1 MNSMNYSVWS
11 PRELISVIHALEEAL
26 IFELEKQ
33 DMTRSD
39 AQGVVQA
46 IVMKAS

>member
-1 MNSMNYSVWS
+1 MNYHIWS
-11 PRELISVIHALEEAL
+11 QRELVILVLALEEAL
-26 IFELEKQ
+26 ITEFEKQ

-39 AQGVVQA
+39 AQAVVEA